1 MKNIPETSLVSSFL
15 VFYLVHSMQIGVGI
29 LGFQRIVAKTSGN
42 DAWIS
47 IIVAGIGVHI
57 IIWMIYKILSNQ
69 HGDITDVHR
78 TIFGKWMGGALS
90 FIIIIYCILLAITVL
105 RTYIEIIQVWVFP
118 EFNAVVFSIF
128 FLLLVFYI
136 INGGFRAVT
145 GVAFFGVVLPSYII
159 LSFVFP
165 IQFSFFQ
172 NLFPIFDHSVK
183 EIMISAKDSTLSFIG
198 FELLLIYYPFI
209 KDADKSKKWAYMGN
223 GLTILLYLV
232 AMIVSI
238 GFFSQEQLERNV
250 WATISMLKIAEL
262 PFVERLEYIAISSWV
277 LIILPN
283 ICIALWGASR
293 IAKKIF
299 NKRQRIFLILFLL
312 ITTFF
317 TSYVDTRQ
325 QIDMLN
331 NITSKIGFYII
342 YGYVPFLFVVSTIH
356 TKLKERKKA

>member
-42 DAWIS
+42 DAWIA
-47 IIVAGIGVHI
+47 ILVAGIGIHVL
-57 IIWMIYKILSNQ
+57 IWMIYKIFATQ

-78 TIFGKWMGGALS
+78 AIFGKWIGGALS
-90 FIIIIYCILLAITVL
+90 SLIIIYCILLGITLL

-118 EFNAVVFSIF
+118 EFNAMIFSVF
-128 FLLLVFYI
+128 FLALVFYI

-145 GVAFFGVVLPSYII
+145 GIAFFGVVLPFYIV
-159 LSFVFP
+159 LAFLFP
-165 IQFSFFQ
+165 IKFSFFQ
-172 NLFPIFDHSVK
+172 NLFPILDHSIK
-183 EIMISAKDSTLSFIG
+183 DIAMAAKGSTLSFIG
-198 FELLLIYYPFI
+198 FEMLLIYYPFI
-209 KDADKSKKWAYMGN
+209 KDAGKSQKWAHMGN
-223 GLTILLYLV
+223 VLTILLYLI

-238 GFFSQEQLERNV
+238 GFFSQEQLERNI

-262 PFVERLEYIAISSWV
+262 PFVERIEYIAISSWI

-293 IAKKIF
+293 VAKRVF
-299 NKRQRIFLILFLL
+299 NKRQRVFLLLFLA
-312 ITTFF
+312 ITALLT
-317 TSYVDTRQ
+317 TYIDTRT

-331 NITSKIGFYII
+331 NITAQIGFYFI
-342 YGYVPFLFVVSTIH
+342 YGYIPFLFVISIIRS
-356 TKLKERKKA
+356 KWKEKKA